1 MTTHNLGADE
11 LLALLR
17 DPSLK
22 PESIVEEM
30 ECAGCTAPSAAEV
43 GRARDALLRIAH
55 GEAERAA
62 GLAPPPGGDSSVA
75 AIAAELRALP
85 ELLALSATHAA
96 GQAGRSDLLS
106 ALATSAPKAVAKE
119 AKRELQR
126 LKQKG
131 VQIPE
136 LKQQGEA
143 ILRPVPEAE
152 APSCYASSIDA
163 YGERAVWWSRAAKG
177 GIEVVQ
183 AVISDIKGVI
193 AIDALA
199 LSRRSF
205 REFVKRLP
213 RQGVVTTAELPRDHA
228 RWLIAQAEQ
237 EGARNGFSPPETYGG
252 ALRLLGP
259 APSEAPPHPADAIGF
274 GPDGEV
280 PHALAGA
287 ALFADPLFTP
297 WIPEEE
303 ALRGFAQR
311 ADEIAA
317 SQLYLDKAQKLEAFE
332 RAADEASETYLRPP
346 RHLRYARR
354 LLEMAHVLHAE
365 GRIDAARTALA
376 VARQL
381 ARGEKSPFARAL
393 FTHALE
399 GRFDEPQPAA
409 AGAAASLIT
418 P

>member
-30 ECAGCTAPSAAEV
+30 ECAGCAPPSTAQVSRVREV
-43 GRARDALLRIAH
+43 LGHIAH
-55 GEAERAA
+55 VDAERAA
-62 GLAPPPGGDSSVA
+62 GLSPAPAGETSVA
-75 AIAAELRALP
+75 ALAEEIRALP
-85 ELLALSATHAA
+85 EVLAIAATHAA
-96 GQAGRSDLLS
+96 GQASRSDLLS
-106 ALATSAPKAVAKE
+106 ALATAAPKPIAKE

-143 ILRPVPEAE
+143 VLKPLPEAE

-177 GIEVVQ
+177 GVEVVQ

-228 RWLIAQAEQ
+228 RWLIAQAEH
-237 EGARNGFSPPETYGG
+237 EGTRNGFSPPESYGG

-259 APSEAPPHPADAIGF
+259 APAEAPPHPADGIDF
-274 GPDGEV
+274 GADGEL

-287 ALFADPLFTP
+287 ALFQDPLFMP

-303 ALRGFAQR
+303 PLRSFAAR

-332 RAADEASETYLRPP
+332 RAADEVSESYFRPP
-346 RHLRYARR
+346 RHARYARR
-354 LLEMAHVLHAE
+354 LMEMAHVLAAE
-365 GRIDAARTALA
+365 QRIDAARTALA
-376 VARQL
+376 AARQL
-381 ARGEKSPFARAL
+381 LRGEKSPFAKAL

-399 GRFDEPQPAA
+399 GRFDEPAPAA
-409 AGAAASLIT
+409 EPPAPLIV

>member
-22 PESIVEEM
+22 AESIVEEM
-30 ECAGCTAPSAAEV
+30 ECAGCSPPSAEQV
-43 GRARDALLRIAH
+43 SRTREALARIAH
-55 GEAERAA
+55 VEAERAA
-62 GLAPPPGGDSSVA
+62 GLAPAPTGESSLA
-75 AIAAELRALP
+75 GLSDQIHALP
-85 ELLALSATHAA
+85 EVLAVAATHAA
-96 GQAGRSDLLS
+96 GQAGRSDLLLL
-106 ALATSAPKAVAKE
+106 LASSAPKSVAKE

-136 LKQQGEA
+136 LKQQGTA
-143 ILRPVPEAE
+143 VVKAPPEAE

-177 GIEVVQ
+177 GVEVVQ
-183 AVISDIKGVI
+183 AVISDVKGVI
-193 AIDALA
+193 AIDALM

-228 RWLIAQAEQ
+228 RWLIAGAEH
-237 EGARNGFSPPETYGG
+237 EGTRNGFSPPESYGA

-259 APSEAPPHPADAIGF
+259 APSEAPPHPADAINF
-274 GPDGEV
+274 GPDGEL

-287 ALFADPLFTP
+287 ALFADPLFLP

-303 ALRGFAQR
+303 PLRTFAQR
-311 ADEIAA
+311 ADEIAQ

-332 RAADEASETYLRPP
+332 RAADEASETYFQPP
-346 RHLRYARR
+346 RNQRYARR
-354 LLEMAHVLHAE
+354 LMEMAHVLAGE
-365 GRIDAARTALA
+365 KRIDAARTALA

-381 ARGEKSPFARAL
+381 LRGDKSPFTRAL

-399 GRFDEPQPAA
+399 GRFDEPAPAA
-409 AGAAASLIT
+409 ESQSALIV

>member
-1 MTTHNLGADE
+1 MTTHNLGTDE

-30 ECAGCTAPSAAEV
+30 ECAGCAPPSAEQV
-43 GRARDALLRIAH
+43 SHAREALLRIAH
-55 GEAERAA
+55 DEAARTA
-62 GLAPPPGGDSSVA
+62 GLASPPTGEYSLADLSSQ
-75 AIAAELRALP
+75 IRALP
-85 ELLALSATHAA
+85 EVLALAATHAA

-106 ALATSAPKAVAKE
+106 ELATSTPKTIAKE

-136 LKQQGEA
+136 LRQQGDA
-143 ILRPVPEAE
+143 VLKPLPEAE
-152 APSCYASSIDA
+152 APPCYASSIDA

-177 GIEVVQ
+177 GVEVVQ
-183 AVISDIKGVI
+183 AVISDVKGVL

-213 RQGVVTTAELPRDHA
+213 RQGVVTTTELPKDHA
-228 RWLIAQAEQ
+228 RWLIAQSEM
-237 EGARNGFSPPETYGG
+237 EGARNGFSPPGSYGG

-259 APSEAPPHPADAIGF
+259 APSEAPPHPADAIDF
-274 GPDGEV
+274 GLDGEL

-287 ALFADPLFTP
+287 ALFADPLFMP
-297 WIPEEE
+297 WIPEEA
-303 ALRGFAQR
+303 ALRAFAQR

-332 RAADEASETYLRPP
+332 RAADEAAETYFSPP

-354 LLEMAHVLHAE
+354 LMEMAHVLAAE
-365 GRIDAARTALA
+365 KRIDAARTALA

-381 ARGEKSPFARAL
+381 LRGEKSPFARAL

-399 GRFDEPQPAA
+399 GRFDDETPAA
-409 AGAAASLIT
+409 PAPLIVAQ
-418 P
+418 